1 MTILN
6 NLLPIFSFLISI
18 VTLITIL
25 RKMEFGE
32 FSIFTSH
39 DKIEYDARLKVIK
52 SDIFNVTLKFNQDI
66 KNIRVMQI
74 HNGDTNTYF
83 GKSEMEYIE
92 IPKLDENTILLVSNI
107 TAKFD
112 ICYYDRFGNRFIQT
126 ISESRRTISKRKVI
140 KRTLVF

>member
-92 IPKLDENTILLVSNI
+92 IPKLEKIRFCSYQILLQNLTYVTMTDLGIALFKPSANQE
-107 TAKFD
+107 
-112 ICYYDRFGNRFIQT
+112 GQ
-126 ISESRRTISKRKVI
+126 
-140 KRTLVF
+140 

>member
-1 MTILN
+1 MGIGLRFFNYFYKMTILN
-6 NLLPIFSFLISI
+6 NILPIFSILISL
-18 VTLITIL
+18 VTLVTIL

-32 FSIFTSH
+32 FSIFKSH
-39 DKIEYDARLKVIK
+39 DKIENDARLKVIK

-112 ICYYDRFGNRFIQT
+112 ICYYDRFGNRFI
-126 ISESRRTISKRKVI
+126 
-140 KRTLVF
+140 RTLVF